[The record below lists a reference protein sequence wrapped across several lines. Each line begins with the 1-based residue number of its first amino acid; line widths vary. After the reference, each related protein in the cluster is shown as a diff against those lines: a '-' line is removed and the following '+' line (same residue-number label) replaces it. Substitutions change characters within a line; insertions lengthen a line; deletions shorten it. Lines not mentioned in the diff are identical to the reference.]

1 MASLS
6 LAFNLSASATG
17 MAQGINAGVV
27 ELQKLG
33 YAAKQTAR
41 DVSTLKTI
49 EISKLFISGVS
60 SLAST
65 FQNFTSGAAQAID
78 RTRQLSQSLGVSY
91 GELRQLQVA
100 ADLSGASS
108 DQLATAFT
116 RAQVTISN
124 ASRGSKEAQAAL
136 GRLGLSVEGL
146 ATQTSTQ
153 QFASIASAINS
164 IQSPAERAAAAVA
177 IFGRSGAELLPTF
190 RELPENLNT
199 ANQVLSGFRDGI
211 DGIRP
216 DSIDAIGDAFG
227 LAGQALQELA
237 GRVLTQLAPA
247 LVQGA
252 NEFVAFA
259 QQVDVAAAAESARQ
273 ALQTVASVA
282 SVLASV
288 LQPLASNLLP
298 AIGGYLAFINRQAIA
313 SGISQLAAAF
323 AASAAAASS
332 YAGAAGTAAAASAG
346 LAVSIRGLLYSS
358 GIGALV
364 VALGL
369 ASGAL
374 IEWAIAGNQS
384 SGDVQQ
390 AVAQSTA
397 EMKRFTAATAAGIGP
412 VVNLG
417 EKVKEAL
424 KVPERI
430 TAREFAEGAIGNAR
444 SAITSLATELGGLNN
459 VPQPLL
465 NQFDELVRY
474 AIQVQ
479 EAKPNSQDFIQA
491 AQAAATLTE
500 SVRRLSEARKADE
513 ERIKQANE
521 AARKANEDARKR
533 VEELRSATLTD
544 AEKSRLTLNQ
554 DLEAIAQNI
563 ARLEQEAAE
572 ARRQF
577 DIQGLIAAEERLNK
591 AKDEAGVLR
600 DAAKEQDRQRRLQAR
615 GIDLNLLKPATGIA
629 DEIKNI
635 KDAFGAGEID
645 QGQFAQGLRN
655 LAAEGIKIRQEI
667 AAELSKPSQ
676 RALQVSDVR
685 TNEGISLLLGLRRED
700 PALEQRRQQLQKLD
714 EIKQAIRA
722 NGLEPVDILG
732 A

>member
-1 MASLS
+1 MANLS

-33 YAAKQTAR
+33 YAAKQTAS

-108 DQLATAFT
+108 EQLATAFT
-116 RAQVTISN
+116 RAQVTITN
-124 ASRGSKEAQAAL
+124 ASRGSKDAQAAL
-136 GRLGLSVEGL
+136 ARLGLSVDGL

-190 RELPENLNT
+190 RELPQNLNT
-199 ANQVLSGFRDGI
+199 ANQFLAGFRDGV

-259 QQVDVAAAAESARQ
+259 QQIDVAAAAESARQ
-273 ALQTVASVA
+273 ALQTVANVA

-313 SGISQLAAAF
+313 SGVTKLAASF
-323 AASAAAASS
+323 YASAAAATG
-332 YAGAAGTAAAASAG
+332 YAGAAGAASVASAG
-346 LAVSIRGLLYSS
+346 LGVAIRGLLYSS
-358 GIGALV
+358 GVGALAV
-364 VALGL
+364 VLGL

-390 AVAQSTA
+390 AVAESTA
-397 EMKRFTAATAAGIGP
+397 EMKRFTAATSAGIGP

-430 TAREFAEGAIGNAR
+430 TAREFAEGALGNAR
-444 SAITSLATELGGLNN
+444 SAILGLATELGGLNEI
-459 VPQPLL
+459 PQPLL
-465 NQFDELVRY
+465 VEFDQLVQY
-474 AIQVQ
+474 AKQV
-479 EAKPNSQDFIQA
+479 EEFAPNSQSFIQA
-491 AQAAATLTE
+491 AQAAGTLTE
-500 SVRRLSEARKADE
+500 SVKRLSEARKADE
-513 ERIKQANE
+513 ERIKAANE

-554 DLEAIAQNI
+554 DLEAIARNI
-563 ARLEQEAAE
+563 AAIEEEAAAARKAFDLDALTAAE
-572 ARRQF
+572 ARLENAQKE
-577 DIQGLIAAEERLNK
+577 AEF
-591 AKDEAGVLR
+591 LR
-600 DAAKEQDRQRRLQAR
+600 NAAKEQDRQRRLQAR

-629 DEIKNI
+629 DEIKNL
-635 KDAFGAGEID
+635 KDALAAGDINNDVFGI
-645 QGQFAQGLRN
+645 GLRN

-667 AAELSKPSQ
+667 AAELSRPSQ
-676 RALQVSDVR
+676 RALNVADIR
-685 TNEGISLLLGLRRED
+685 TSEGISTLFSVQRQD
-700 PALEQRRQQLQKLD
+700 PAIEQRKQQLQKLD

>member
-1 MASLS
+1 MANLS

-33 YAAKQTAR
+33 YAAKQTAS

-108 DQLATAFT
+108 EQLATAFT
-116 RAQVTISN
+116 RAQVTITN

-136 GRLGLSVEGL
+136 ARLGLSVDGL

-190 RELPENLNT
+190 RELPQNLNT
-199 ANQVLSGFRDGI
+199 ANQFLSKFSGGVQGI
-211 DGIRP
+211 NP
-216 DSIDAIGDAFG
+216 DAIDAIGDSFT

-237 GRVLTQLAPA
+237 GRVLTELAPA
-247 LVQGA
+247 LVSGA
-252 NEFVAFA
+252 NEFTAFV
-259 QQVDVAAAAESARQ
+259 QQLNVKDAAKAVGD
-273 ALQTVASVA
+273 ALGSLASVA
-282 SVLASV
+282 GLLGSLLS
-288 LQPLASNLLP
+288 PLAKNLLP
-298 AIGGYLAFINRQAIA
+298 AVGTYLAFINRQAIA
-313 SGISQLAAAF
+313 QGIIGLAGAFRGAAA
-323 AASAAAASS
+323 AAAAYSGSAAVAAAASFTLRTAIQGLLS
-332 YAGAAGTAAAASAG
+332 ATGVGLLVTALGTLGGVLLQWGTAGDTAG
-346 LAVSIRGLLYSS
+346 QKVEESFA
-358 GIGALV
+358 
-364 VALGL
+364 
-369 ASGAL
+369 
-374 IEWAIAGNQS
+374 N
-384 SGDVQQ
+384 
-390 AVAQSTA
+390 STA
-397 EMKRFTAATAAGIGP
+397 EVKRFTAATLGGIGP

-424 KVPERI
+424 KVPERL
-430 TAREFAEGAIGNAR
+430 TAREFAESALGNAR
-444 SAITSLATELGGLNN
+444 SAILGLATELGGLNEI
-459 VPQPLL
+459 PQPLL
-465 NQFDELVRY
+465 VEFDQLVRY
-474 AIQVQ
+474 AKQV
-479 EAKPNSQDFIQA
+479 EEFAPNSQSFIQA
-491 AQAAATLTE
+491 AQAAGTLTE
-500 SVRRLSEARKADE
+500 SVKRLSEARKADE
-513 ERIKQANE
+513 ERIKAANE

-544 AEKSRLTLNQ
+544 VEKSRLTLNQ
-554 DLEAIAQNI
+554 DLEAIARNI
-563 ARLEQEAAE
+563 AAIEEEAAAARKAFDLDALTAAE
-572 ARRQF
+572 ARLENAQKE
-577 DIQGLIAAEERLNK
+577 AEF
-591 AKDEAGVLR
+591 LR
-600 DAAKEQDRQRRLQAR
+600 NAAKEQDRQRRLQAR
-615 GIDLNLLKPATGIA
+615 GIDLNLLKPATGVA

-676 RALQVSDVR
+676 RALQVSDIR
-685 TNEGISLLLGLRRED
+685 TNEGISALFGLQRED
-700 PALEQRRQQLQKLD
+700 PALEQRKQQLQKLE